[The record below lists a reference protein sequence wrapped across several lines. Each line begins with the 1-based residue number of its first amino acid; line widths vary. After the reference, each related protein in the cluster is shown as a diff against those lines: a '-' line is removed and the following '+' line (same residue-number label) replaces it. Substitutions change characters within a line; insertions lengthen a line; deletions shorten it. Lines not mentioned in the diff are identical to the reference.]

1 MGIRESDRITAG
13 LRYVAEEVSVHRDDF
28 RRDQH
33 PGGSALLEGCESL
46 GYVQR
51 GDGESGDRYAMT
63 AAGLRRLAHAEPAPS
78 AED

>member
-1 MGIRESDRITAG
+1 MGLHESNRITDG
-13 LRYVAEEVSVHRDDF
+13 LRYVAGELSVHRDDF
-28 RRDQH
+28 RRDNA
-33 PGGSALLEGCESL
+33 PGGAALLEGCESL